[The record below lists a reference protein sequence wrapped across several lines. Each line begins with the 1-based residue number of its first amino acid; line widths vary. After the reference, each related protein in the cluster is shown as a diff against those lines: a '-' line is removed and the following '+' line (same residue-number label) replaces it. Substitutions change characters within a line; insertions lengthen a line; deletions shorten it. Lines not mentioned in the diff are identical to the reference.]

1 MKCFVKKDTMK
12 AASGGFKVA
21 RIENAFSYDNEE
33 LYKVSDGDKDLLVV
47 KLRTLQEYKA
57 AKERNEIRSE
67 FVFTT
72 IENSQFIYWSDYE
85 LNTEDYV
92 TQIN

>member
-1 MKCFVKKDTMK
+1 MKRKDTMK
-12 AASGGFKVA
+12 AISGGFKVA

-33 LYKVSDGDKDLLVV
+33 LYKVSDGDKDFLVA
-47 KLRTLQEYKA
+47 KLRTLQEYNS

-72 IENSQFIYWSDYE
+72 IENNQFIYWSDYE

>member
-1 MKCFVKKDTMK
+1 MKRKDTMK
-12 AASGGFKVA
+12 GFKVA

-33 LYKVSDGDKDLLVV
+33 LYKVSDGDKDFSVVV
-47 KLRTLQEYKA
+47 KLRTLQEYEA

-72 IENSQFIYWSDYE
+72 IENNQFIYWSDYE
-85 LNTEDYV
+85 LNTKDYV